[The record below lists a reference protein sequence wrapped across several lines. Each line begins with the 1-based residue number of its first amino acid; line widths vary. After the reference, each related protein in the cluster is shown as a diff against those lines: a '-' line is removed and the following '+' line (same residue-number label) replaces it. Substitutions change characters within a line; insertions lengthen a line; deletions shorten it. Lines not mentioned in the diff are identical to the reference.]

1 MRSQTATIITIAI
14 AAALVCAQSSAAAE
28 APLLSG
34 YGGPGAGE
42 QQIIGSGLVN
52 GGGSSHGGTE
62 TPASSSLGEG
72 ESGVSGSGS
81 SSAGGRQSGA
91 SGGGGHAQAGGASK
105 GGKATKGSHSGGG
118 HGAVAVPGGGSS
130 PPPSSPAG
138 SPATAALS
146 GSEMLLVAVIALAL
160 ALIATLTWRLGRRE
174 RSGAPGGPG
183 PDVREIRG
191 AGS

>member
-1 MRSQTATIITIAI
+1 VRSQTATIITIAI

-52 GGGSSHGGTE
+52 GGGASHGGTE
-62 TPASSSLGEG
+62 TPASGSLSEG

-81 SSAGGRQSGA
+81 STAGRQPGA
-91 SGGGGHAQAGGASK
+91 NTSGHAQAGASK
-105 GGKATKGSHSGGG
+105 GGSGGRAGKGSRSGGG
-118 HGAVAVPGGGSS
+118 HGAAAVPGGGSS
-130 PPPSSPAG
+130 PPPSSPA
-138 SPATAALS
+138 SATTAGLS
-146 GSEMLLVAVIALAL
+146 GSQVLLVAAIAIAL
-160 ALIATLTWRLGRRE
+160 ALIAGLTWRLGRRE
-174 RSGAPGGPG
+174 RSDGAGRPGPG
-183 PDVREIRG
+183 AREIRG

>member
-14 AAALVCAQSSAAAE
+14 AAALVCAQTSAAAE

-52 GGGSSHGGTE
+52 GGGASHGGTE
-62 TPASSSLGEG
+62 TPASGSLSEG

-81 SSAGGRQSGA
+81 STGGRQPGAANTSGQ
-91 SGGGGHAQAGGASK
+91 AQAGAGRK
-105 GGKATKGSHSGGG
+105 GGKGSRSGGG
-118 HGAVAVPGGGSS
+118 HGAGAVPGGGSS
-130 PPPSSPAG
+130 PPPSSPA
-138 SPATAALS
+138 SATTAGLTS
-146 GSEMLLVAVIALAL
+146 SQVLLVAAIAVAL
-160 ALIATLTWRLGRRE
+160 ALIAGLTWRLGRRE
-174 RSGAPGGPG
+174 RSDGAGRPGPG
-183 PDVREIRG
+183 AREIRG